1 MFKTINVYDFR
12 GEFKAMGR
20 ENQFTYEGLQVLFDY
35 LEELE
40 FCNDPYELDVIALCC
55 DFAEETP
62 KEIAKYYRI
71 DIDGLDDDEA
81 LETVREYLENEG
93 GLVGETDY
101 TIVYR
106 SF

>member
-12 GEFKAMGR
+12 DEFKAMGR

-55 DFAEETP
+55 DFAEGTP
-62 KEIAKYYRI
+62 EEIAKAYSI
-71 DIDGLDDDEA
+71 DIKGLSDTEV
-81 LETVREYLENEG
+81 LQTV
-93 GLVGETDY
+93 TDY
-101 TIVYR
+101 LNDESVLIGVTNSTIVWQQ
-106 SF
+106 F